1 MSFQSYWFAA
11 FLLAVGGLYYIVPK
25 QGRLWVILLAN
36 LIFFEWADPTAG
48 IWLLISVCTTWAAG
62 LWVYRLKSDTGRRAV
77 LFSCLFVN
85 LGLLAVFKYFPVWN
99 SLINGAFGNGLEI
112 VELDAAGKLGIAAP
126 VGISFYTLQAI
137 GYLLDV
143 CRGKYAPEKNLLK
156 YAAFVSFFPNILSGP
171 IERGSH
177 FLEQLERVLAASRR
191 RLLCYD
197 RIVQGL
203 ISMLLGYFM
212 KLVIAE
218 RAAVLVNY
226 LYSVYENGNS
236 FTMLAAALFYGIQI
250 YCDFASYSC
259 IAIGTARLFGFELL
273 SNFRQPYFASGISDF
288 WRRWH
293 ISLSSWL
300 RDYLY
305 IPLGGNRKGVFR
317 KEFNLLIVF
326 AVSGLWHGGAPTF
339 LVWGLGHG
347 IWLAAEDLWRRACR
361 RLSGTKKPAGALPLV
376 WGKRILSSVF
386 TFFGVCC
393 LWIFFRSETLHMAFV
408 CLKNL
413 FTGWAGFAYAREF
426 LFAMGLEK
434 TELLIAVFA
443 VLVLFLLELV
453 SEIKNQETAVWI
465 QKAALPV
472 RWGICLFLMAMIYVT
487 GMYGKGFDPSSF
499 IYVNF

>member
-1 MSFQSYWFAA
+1 M
-11 FLLAVGGLYYIVPK
+11 VPR

-36 LIFFEWADPTAG
+36 FIFFEWADPAAG
-48 IWLLISVCTTWAAG
+48 IWLLFSVCSTWAGG
-62 LWVYRLKSDTGRRAV
+62 LWVHRAKSDIGRRAV
-77 LFSCLFVN
+77 LFSCLLVN
-85 LGLLAVFKYFPVWN
+85 LGLLAVFKYFPVWD
-99 SLINGAFGNGLEI
+99 SLINGAFGNGLKI
-112 VELDAAGKLGIAAP
+112 VDLDVAGRFGIAAP
-126 VGISFYTLQAI
+126 LGISFYTLQAA

-143 CRGKYAPEKNLLK
+143 YRGRCAPEKNWAR

-171 IERGSH
+171 IERGRH
-177 FLEQLERVLAASRR
+177 FLEQLDGVLKASRR
-191 RLLCYD
+191 QLLCYD
-197 RIVQGL
+197 RIAQGL

-218 RAAVLVNY
+218 RAALLVNY

-236 FTMLAAALFYGIQI
+236 FTMLFAALFYGVQI

-259 IAIGTARLFGFELL
+259 IAIGVGRLFGFELL
-273 SNFRQPYFASGISDF
+273 CNFRQPYFAAEISDF

-300 RDYLY
+300 RDYVY
-305 IPLGGNRKGVFR
+305 IPLGGNRKGAVR
-317 KEFNLLIVF
+317 KELNLLIVF

-347 IWLAAEDLWRRACR
+347 IWIVLEDLWRRAKR
-361 RLSGTKKPAGALPLV
+361 RLFGEKKPVKALPLACAC
-376 WGKRILSSVF
+376 RIASAVL

-413 FTGWAGFAYAREF
+413 FTGWAGFAYAEDF
-426 LFAMGLEK
+426 IFAMGLEK
-434 TELLIAVFA
+434 AEMLIAVFA
-443 VLVLFLLELV
+443 AAVLLLLDLV
-453 SEIKNQETAVWI
+453 SEIKKEETAVWI
-465 QKAALPV
+465 YRAALPV
-472 RWGICLFLMAMIYVT
+472 RWAVCLFLIGMIFVT

-499 IYVNF
+499 IYVSF